1 MPKKMLFNIN
11 EPEEIRAAL
20 IQDGRLVEFD
30 VETRLREKNRNN
42 IYRGFVVRVEASIQA
57 AFVEYGAG
65 RHGFLPFAEIHEDFW
80 SQRPPQGVERPR
92 IDDVIRKGQPVL
104 VQVVREELDQ
114 KGAALTTYC
123 TLAGRYVVLMPR
135 SGGGGVSR
143 KIEDAE
149 QRRQLRDFMREI
161 TLPDGYGFIIR
172 TAGMGRPK
180 EDIQRELNY
189 LMTLWRT
196 IQQQSKR
203 GPRVGI
209 VFQDGDIIMR
219 MIRDYHDNEVD
230 EILVDEEDAFERAH
244 NYFSAILSDSP
255 NIVKHYK
262 DDQPLFLRYHVET
275 QIASVFERKIPLP
288 SGGSIVL
295 DQTEALVAIDVN
307 SGKTQSDSGTEE
319 TALKTNLEAAEEI
332 ARQLRLRDLGGL
344 IVIDFIGMRLSRNIR
359 EVERRFA
366 QAIKLDKARIKL
378 GHISVF
384 FGLLSLS
391 RQRIRESKALGH
403 FTICDHCGGHGKIP
417 NVESSA
423 LIVLRKLQEVA
434 TLQLYDRAE
443 VRIPSSV
450 AMYMLNHKRTELT
463 ELLEEHSLLVEI
475 FPREGSVIDLEQD
488 ILTFLTTQP
497 LRKKKGRYPIQAS
510 PAPLLNEASP
520 SMTLAAIPPQHAT
533 IQTSRTQTS
542 HTQTSRTQPSHTQAS
557 ARFPRSGRPHERSR
571 PYERSQ
577 PHSAQPRPHLADAT
591 EIAEPKKATASPP
604 TTAPPH
610 APTPPSSRS
619 TSPETTDAR
628 HTSGTETREHP
639 RGLAREAREE
649 KRAFASHT
657 PRVASPASL
666 EEASNPSFQ
675 PYALHS
681 PPEDF
686 GLPSALPSFPV
697 GMPWF
702 MRYLPVNKA
711 HQQHLDTW
719 QRLQQDAL
727 DSGVVASI
735 EQPHLIATS
744 PPPLAHNETTSLTT
758 PPQIAKD
765 AAPSLTQV
773 AKIAETSVPTQ
784 PSKDGVSA
792 FTQAAR
798 NTVTPAPAP
807 RPALASSARSA
818 QMAAVTPPRTA
829 QPPMTSSRPAPP
841 PSVRE
846 PAAQHPPATTSLQ
859 EKPKEAPP
867 STRRPEMLPST
878 DAPSSDATAIA
889 EREAAPSSIRVASSE
904 SAAPT
909 PTADAELAAP
919 AKESLA
925 HTEASRTPEEMDES
939 SANAAE
945 PSATEQAASSRPRH
959 HRGLAG
965 EYNRER
971 RHRGL
976 GGESNRE
983 RPEHKKTGGQGDAG
997 RLVRLDSQGD
1007 ADLLPRRDA
1016 PKPIRAVSRREPLEE
1031 IDPLSRHALREEK
1044 EQSYLDYDEIGD
1056 QYQAS
1061 HDRSKRRFPTDENDF
1076 RARQQ
1081 RPFRRRKQHHRH

>member
-1 MPKKMLFNIN
+1 
-11 EPEEIRAAL
+11 
-20 IQDGRLVEFD
+20 
-30 VETRLREKNRNN
+30 
-42 IYRGFVVRVEASIQA
+42 
-57 AFVEYGAG
+57 
-65 RHGFLPFAEIHEDFW
+65 
-80 SQRPPQGVERPR
+80 
-92 IDDVIRKGQPVL
+92 
-104 VQVVREELDQ
+104 
-114 KGAALTTYC
+114 
-123 TLAGRYVVLMPR
+123 
-135 SGGGGVSR
+135 
-143 KIEDAE
+143 
-149 QRRQLRDFMREI
+149 
-161 TLPDGYGFIIR
+161 
-172 TAGMGRPK
+172 
-180 EDIQRELNY
+180 
-189 LMTLWRT
+189 MTLWRT

-366 QAIKLDKARIKL
+366 QAIKQDKARIKV

-443 VRIPSSV
+443 VRIPSNV

-463 ELLEEHSLLVEI
+463 ELLEEHSLAVEI
-475 FPREGSVIDLEQD
+475 FPREGSVIDLDED
-488 ILTFLTTQP
+488 ILTFLPTQP
-497 LRKKKGRYPIQAS
+497 LRKKKSRSPIQAS
-510 PAPLLNEASP
+510 PAPMLNEASP

-533 IQTSRTQTS
+533 TQPS
-542 HTQTSRTQPSHTQAS
+542 HTQTSRTQPSTTQPSHGQAS

-571 PYERSQ
+571 PYERAQ
-577 PHSAQPRPHLADAT
+577 PHTAHARPHLSDAT
-591 EIAEPKKATASPP
+591 EIAEPKQTASAP
-604 TTAPPH
+604 TVPH
-610 APTPPSSRS
+610 APALPSTRT
-619 TSPETTDAR
+619 TSPETTDGRRTIGAE
-628 HTSGTETREHP
+628 SREAP
-639 RGLAREAREE
+639 RGLTREAREE
-649 KRAFASHT
+649 KRASASPA
-657 PRVASPASL
+657 PRVAPASSL

-735 EQPHLIATS
+735 EQPNLIAVS
-744 PPPLAHNETTSLTT
+744 PLPTAHKETASSTN
-758 PPQIAKD
+758 PPQHAKD
-765 AAPSLTQV
+765 ATPPPAQHAKDVAPAQHAKDV
-773 AKIAETSVPTQ
+773 APPQHAKST
-784 PSKDGVSA
+784 
-792 FTQAAR
+792 AAS
-798 NTVTPAPAP
+798 APAP

-818 QMAAVTPPRTA
+818 QMTAVMPPQAA
-829 QPPMTSSRPAPP
+829 QPTMMPRRPVATSSA
-841 PSVRE
+841 RE
-846 PAAQHPPATTSLQ
+846 PEALHPSATMNLQ

-867 STRRPEMLPST
+867 SVRSSDLLPST
-878 DAPSSDATAIA
+878 DTPSSDAMAA
-889 EREAAPSSIRVASSE
+889 DQHKAAPSIHVPSSE
-904 SAAPT
+904 RTT
-909 PTADAELAAP
+909 PTADRKVAVPAE
-919 AKESLA
+919 ESLA
-925 HTEASRTPEEMDES
+925 QIETNKTPEETDES
-939 SANAAE
+939 SANAAGS
-945 PSATEQAASSRPRH
+945 SAVEQTASSRPRH

-983 RPEHKKTGGQGDAG
+983 RPEYKKAGGQGEAG

-1031 IDPLSRHALREEK
+1031 IEPLSRHTLREEK
-1044 EQSYLDYDEIGD
+1044 EHSYLDYDDIGD